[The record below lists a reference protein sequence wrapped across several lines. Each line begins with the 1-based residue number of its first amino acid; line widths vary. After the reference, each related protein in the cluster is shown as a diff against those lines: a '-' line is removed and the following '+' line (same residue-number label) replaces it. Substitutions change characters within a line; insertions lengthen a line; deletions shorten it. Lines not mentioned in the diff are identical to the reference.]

1 MDYLSFSFHTEIRKG
16 SYANSVFFMAEVQI
30 SYSQKP
36 LVSQKCDIM
45 KRKFKMMVNN
55 STNINKTVNNSTN
68 INKTTNNPLHQKTAC
83 KKKPLKNMTWQ
94 YRSWIGTGTKQ
105 YLFEMVM
112 STITHLLFLIHL
124 IEPKLH
130 D

>member
-1 MDYLSFSFHTEIRKG
+1 MDYMSFSFHTEIRKG

-45 KRKFKMMVNN
+45 KRKFKVMVNNSTNINKTVNNFTNINKTVNN

-68 INKTTNNPLHQKTAC
+68 INKTVNNSTNINKTVNNSTIINKTTNNPLHQKTEC
-83 KKKPLKNMTWQ
+83 KKSPSKT
-94 YRSWIGTGTKQ
+94 
-105 YLFEMVM
+105 
-112 STITHLLFLIHL
+112 
-124 IEPKLH
+124 
-130 D
+130 